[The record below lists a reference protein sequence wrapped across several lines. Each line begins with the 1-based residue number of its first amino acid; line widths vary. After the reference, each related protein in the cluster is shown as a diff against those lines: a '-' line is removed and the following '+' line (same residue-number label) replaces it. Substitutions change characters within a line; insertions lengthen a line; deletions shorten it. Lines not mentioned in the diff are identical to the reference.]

1 MDDLDRRLV
10 QVLPE
15 RARLCLASPPAA
27 STWHST
33 RNRRTARSAPCP
45 GPSCPAGLA
54 DHAPHHSRSASGGG
68 RAGNS
73 IGASADSPIARS
85 TGSID
90 RGAVITASN
99 RREPS
104 QCAHMSTSI
113 ANTRRIGDAHA
124 GALKRRDGV
133 RRARTVQNCSGVPN
147 TRICRQH
154 QGLADGPSARAQ

>member
-1 MDDLDRRLV
+1 MAQAAVPDTKVEAAQNHPRKV
-10 QVLPE
+10 
-15 RARLCLASPPAA
+15 RAPSEGSARFASA
-27 STWHST
+27 WEL
-33 RNRRTARSAPCP
+33 NGIGP

-104 QCAHMSTSI
+104 QCAHLSTSI